1 MTHSAHHP
9 PSHPVRALLALAL
22 VLGMLVTLLGAVAG
36 LPTVEARQASDDVV
50 SKTVTLSWR
59 GTTPRARLDYTAS
72 TRIPGIGKL
81 KLVCKPHNTMV
92 KIVPDDRNHETTMWL
107 AKYEDKR
114 GGQSVAV
121 KNVRVYRFDTAYDD
135 GTGGTGK
142 AAHEGLN
149 QHTPI
154 ETFSTGYADGVI
166 STRPGRHLSGGAVPA
181 VPATA
186 IKLNWWWEN
195 FREPL
200 QYRTCTMNATLTTD
214 RTQAALLTWHGDQDA
229 SGRTV
234 VTADLAPLGTLELR
248 CDSGPQGARWLTLRT
263 EDPRAS
269 LYAVTIFAEGDVRDH
284 LEEDQLGAGGGMV
297 GPLDLPENGLV
308 ELHYTAHG
316 RTVDLFVS
324 SYWIVN
330 DETSPAL
337 NLCEVA
343 VAPY

>member
-1 MTHSAHHP
+1 MTGRT
-9 PSHPVRALLALAL
+9 RALLPLTL
-22 VLGMLVTLLGAVAG
+22 VLGVLATLVVAVAG
-36 LPTVEARQASDDVV
+36 VPSEARRAPDDVV
-50 SKTVTLSWR
+50 SKTLTLSWQ

-72 TRIPGIGKL
+72 TRIPGIGQL
-81 KLVCKPHNTMV
+81 KLVCKPHDTMV
-92 KIVPDDRNHETTMWL
+92 KIVPDDRNLETTMWL
-107 AKYEDKR
+107 AKYEDKN

-121 KNVRVYRFDTAYDD
+121 KNVRVYRFDTAFDD

-149 QHTPI
+149 QQTPI
-154 ETFSTGYADGVI
+154 ESFSHGYADGVI
-166 STRPGRHLSGGAVPA
+166 STRPGRHLSGAAVPA

-186 IKLNWWWEN
+186 IKLDWWWEN

-214 RTQAALLTWHGDQDA
+214 PTQAALLTWHGDQDTA
-229 SGRTV
+229 ARV
-234 VTADLAPLGTLELR
+234 ATADLAPLGTLELR
-248 CDSGPQGARWLTLRT
+248 CDSGPRGARWLTLRT
-263 EDPRAS
+263 DDPRAS
-269 LYAVTIFAEGDVRDH
+269 VFARTISAEGDVRDH
-284 LEEDQLGAGGGMV
+284 VDEDQLDAGGGVV
-297 GPLDLPENGLV
+297 GPLDLPENGMM

-316 RTVDLFVS
+316 RTVDLFLS

-330 DETSPAL
+330 DEASPAL